1 MLEFLFTKIT
11 GLKGCSLVKK
21 RLQRRCFPVN
31 IAKFLRAPILK
42 KIGERMLLYKKLN
55 ELIHDEPKFV
65 PVKML
70 QSEPTTEGFLQK
82 YVLQNFAIFTVKY
95 LCWSH
100 VLIKLQVF
108 RPTNQLEINFN
119 TSAFL
124 WILRNL

>member
-1 MLEFLFTKIT
+1 M
-11 GLKGCSLVKK
+11 
-21 RLQRRCFPVN
+21 N

-124 WILRNL
+124 WILPNL